1 MGAKV
6 RRYEP
11 GDRSAIRRIC
21 CDTGFMGEPAD
32 WYWRDRES
40 FADIWTSYYTDGE
53 PESSFVVE
61 MNSSVVGYLAGC
73 VDSSKT
79 WDIRKIATHHAIGRL
94 CIVRPGTAGFLRRT
108 VADVLVGSARRSPP
122 VLSSFHDPRW
132 PSHLHINL
140 DTAARRSGCGRALM
154 NAYLEYLR
162 GRKSP
167 GCHIETLAEN
177 SSAVSFFRATGFVPY
192 GNPQVVPG
200 ERTRN
205 GARLHRQILV
215 QAL

>member
-1 MGAKV
+1 M
-6 RRYEP
+6 RRYEAD
-11 GDRSAIRRIC
+11 DRAAIRRIC

-53 PESSFVVE
+53 PESTFVVE
-61 MNSSVVGYLAGC
+61 TDSSVVGYLAGC

-79 WDIRKIATHHAIGRL
+79 WDIRKIATHHALGRL
-94 CIVRPGTAGFLRRT
+94 CVCRPGTAGFLWRT
-108 VADVLVGSARRSPP
+108 VADVLVGTARRNPP
-122 VLSSFHDPRW
+122 VLSSFQDPRW

-140 DTAARRSGCGRALM
+140 DMGARGLGCGRALM
-154 NAYLEYLR
+154 NEYLDYL
-162 GRKSP
+162 GAQQSP

-177 SSAVSFFRATGFVPY
+177 AGAMSFFRAMGFVPH
-192 GNPQVVPG
+192 GSRQAVPG
-200 ERTRN
+200 ERSRD